1 MLYIDQPTQVG
12 HSYSIPIPGYTDE
25 NGDII
30 KLDNNSCPPNIT
42 TCGTYSDPYISL
54 TANST
59 PNAAPN
65 FWKTLQGFMGAFP
78 QYSRDEFY
86 FTTESYGGHYGPT
99 FNEYIEEQNAALPDR
114 ALKIS
119 LNGVLIGNGWYD
131 PLIQYQAYYNF
142 SVSPGN
148 TYDFQL
154 YNETIQEL
162 MFNNTYGPGNCV
174 DQINACY
181 ATGDNTICETAD
193 NFCAN
198 NVESI
203 FDNYAGRDEYD
214 MRELYPDPFP
224 PEFYVTYL
232 NTPAVQSA
240 IGAFV
245 NFTEYSNTV
254 GAAFGLTGD
263 DARKLSIIEDM
274 RALLDCG
281 VSVTMYTG
289 DADYNCNWLGG
300 EAVSK
305 EINPPGFCDAGYT
318 DIVTADGVTHGQVR
332 QAADFAFVRI
342 YESGHEVPFYQPLV
356 ALEMLTRVI
365 GGRDIATGKVLVDDW
380 YRTRGPL
387 VSAYREGNATVQ
399 LTVVPVN
406 ATYNTTTNAP
416 NPWR

>member
-1 MLYIDQPTQVG
+1 
-12 HSYSIPIPGYTDE
+12 
-25 NGDII
+25 
-30 KLDNNSCPPNIT
+30 
-42 TCGTYSDPYISL
+42 
-54 TANST
+54 
-59 PNAAPN
+59 
-65 FWKTLQGFMGAFP
+65 MGAFP